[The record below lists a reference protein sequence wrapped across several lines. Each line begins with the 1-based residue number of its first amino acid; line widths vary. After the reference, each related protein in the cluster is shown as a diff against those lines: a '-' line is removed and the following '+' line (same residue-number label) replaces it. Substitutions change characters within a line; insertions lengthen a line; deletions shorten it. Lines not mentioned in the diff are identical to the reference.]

1 MKKSNIILAV
11 LILSMISLIFSGC
24 GGGGTTPTINHSPTI
39 TSLTAS
45 PQSPIEIDQSTV
57 ITCSSSDSDGDPLTY
72 AWTKTGG
79 TITGTGSAIT
89 WTAPDIEGTYVITCA
104 VSDGRGGEDSKTLNI
119 VVSEPEP
126 TPPLNLTIS
135 VDSEYYDNIT
145 GKMFVKGGINEITIT
160 FSSTVNTSV
169 VKVGSE
175 LVSVSS
181 DDSLVWVGSYNF
193 TDVCGAVLITVEI
206 EGVEDIV
213 AAKAVIVDS
222 GNPYTELKATFNEDY
237 CNVGYSLTISSD
249 YYNLGYIPGCCG
261 DDCSGL
267 AQWNIEIYDETPW
280 GDYCAE
286 EFYTEPIAQI
296 EGTTCPITITTQCID
311 EIYIQSEGWVDF
323 FDKNYWVVATLTDNV
338 GNEITYYGLVETD
351 GYDDEIA
358 GFVELSINPSSLY
371 CWCFA
376 EDPVLAD
383 LVVGDCDGTV
393 ADICWQ

>member
-1 MKKSNIILAV
+1 MKRNKIILAV
-11 LILSMISLIFSGC
+11 LILSMIALIFSGC
-24 GGGGTTPTINHSPTI
+24 GGGGTTPSTNHLPTI
-39 TSLTAS
+39 TSLTAN
-45 PQSPIEIDQSTV
+45 PQSPIEINQNTI
-57 ITCSSSDSDGDPLTY
+57 ITCSASDPDGDSLTY

-79 TITGTGSAIT
+79 EITGTGSVIT
-89 WTAPDIEGTYVITCA
+89 WIAPDIAGTYTITCT
-104 VSDGRGGEDSKTLNI
+104 VSDGRGGEVNDSVSI
-119 VVSEPEP
+119 VVSESEP
-126 TPPLNLTIS
+126 IPIPVDLMII
-135 VDSEYYDNIT
+135 VDSEYFDTVT
-145 GKMFVKGGINEITIT
+145 GRMFVKGGINEITIT
-160 FSSTVNTSV
+160 FSSTVNTPV
-169 VKVGSE
+169 VKVGNE

-193 TDVCGAVLITVEI
+193 TDVCGAVFITVEI
-206 EGVEDIV
+206 EEVEDMV

-222 GNPYTELKATFNEDY
+222 GNPYVELKATFHEDF

-267 AQWNIEIYDETPW
+267 SRWNVEIYDEVPW

-296 EGTTCPITITTQCID
+296 DGTTCPITITTECID

-323 FDKNYWVVATLTDNV
+323 FDKNYWVVATLIDNV

-351 GYDDEIA
+351 GYDDEIV

-383 LVVGDCDGTV
+383 LVVGDCDGTI
-393 ADICWQ
+393 ADTCW